1 MKYSEFKDFLGKY
14 PDCFKSNK
22 EKQKEFD
29 RRVATAEGKPI
40 SFVHHERK
48 EIKG

>member
-1 MKYSEFKDFLGKY
+1 MKYTELKDLLGKHPY
-14 PDCFKSNK
+14 CFTPGK

-40 SFVHHERK
+40 VFVHHEGK
-48 EIKG
+48 DNKN